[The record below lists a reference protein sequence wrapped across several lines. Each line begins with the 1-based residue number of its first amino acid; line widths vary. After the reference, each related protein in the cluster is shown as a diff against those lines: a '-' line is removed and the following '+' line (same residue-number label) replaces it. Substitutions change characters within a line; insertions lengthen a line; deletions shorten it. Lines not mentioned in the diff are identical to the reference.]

1 MRENLERQRN
11 APKVA
16 EARQNTGGSMR
27 FKEGAGLR
35 VFRIN
40 SQEGTRE
47 KTFSQ
52 INELLTL
59 K

>member
-40 SQEGTRE
+40 GQEGR
-47 KTFSQ
+47 
-52 INELLTL
+52 
-59 K
+59 